1 MKRTFALILIAG
13 LLTASLAACSGEPAN
28 PESSTQP
35 STSESAA
42 AESTGDAEGSTTSG
56 TGSETGDATGSGTTT
71 SGTKGQGGDNTK
83 APTKAPTKNNTTST
97 TKRTTPTTGKVGGWE
112 SETLDYTPEEMDQ
125 LYPLRKN
132 IKGTVRVL
140 APDNEDTKA
149 VIKEF
154 EKAYPDAKVEFY
166 KTTASIYE
174 KLMNLI
180 NAGDPPDFVYTTYQ
194 DFPLMAV
201 KKLTMPIDEYIQSH
215 PGQSSMIMN
224 NFSSYNGK
232 KYAVI
237 HETPAK
243 VLYYNISMFK
253 SKNEKT
259 PKEYLQEGNWTW
271 DTLRRVAKKMTDSQ
285 KGIYG
290 LACDN
295 EYMFPLTAGE
305 DVIKFVNGKPQ
316 LNLVNN
322 KAYISAHQ
330 FFVDMVV
337 KDKSTQPTHWI
348 ASTEF
353 FNGKAAMVYASGLNM
368 KKLLEVDNNMKL
380 YKDYDFVP
388 FPKKDKNSPY
398 ICEVGGMGG
407 GFSIAAGARNIE
419 GGMAFGEIKNNY
431 YLTNQGNITYE
442 PEVYEMCKEY
452 NVQVTL
458 SWFYGYGLRDLYFQG
473 FCGWARTGSKDL
485 STLINENAPLMEAKL
500 KEYT

>member
-35 STSESAA
+35 STSESQAT
-42 AESTGDAEGSTTSG
+42 ESTGDVEGSTTG

-83 APTKAPTKNNTTST
+83 APVKDPSKNGTTTT
-97 TKRTTPTTGKVGGWE
+97 TKKVTPTTGKVGGWE
-112 SETLDYTPEEMDQ
+112 SETLEYTPEEMDQ

-132 IKGTVRVL
+132 IKGTVKVL
-140 APDNEDTKA
+140 APDNAEFAA
-149 VIKEF
+149 VIKKF
-154 EKAYPDAKVEFY
+154 QKDYPQAKVEFY
-166 KTTASIYE
+166 KTTAAIYE

-180 NAGDPPDFVYTTYQ
+180 NAGDPPDFVYATYQ
-194 DFPLMAV
+194 DYPLMAV
-201 KKLTMPIDEYIQSH
+201 KKLTQPVDKYIQAH

-224 NFSSYNGK
+224 NFTTYKGQ

-243 VLYYNISMFK
+243 VMYYNTTMFK

-259 PKEYLQEGNWTW
+259 PKEYLKEGNWTW

-290 LACDN
+290 FANDAD
-295 EYMFPLTAGE
+295 YMFPLTAGE

-330 FFVDMVV
+330 FFVDMIN
-337 KDKSTQPTHWI
+337 KDKSTLPTHWN
-348 ASTEF
+348 ANTEF
-353 FNGKAAMVYASGLNM
+353 FNGKVAMCYAPGVNM
-368 KKLLEVDNNMKL
+368 KMLLEQEKMTN
-380 YKDYDFVP
+380 YDFVP

-407 GFSIAAGARNIE
+407 GFSIGAGAKNIE
-419 GGMAFGEIKNNY
+419 GGMAFGEAFFNH
-431 YLTNQGNITYE
+431 YLETQGNITYE
-442 PEVYEMCKEY
+442 PEVYEMCKQY

-500 KEYT
+500 KEFT